1 MKLMIVKCILKGGQT
16 HKEDL
21 RGRALGSLMR
31 EGRRGERTEAVVE
44 KEKRGEI
51 RRDRGHA
58 CM

>member
-1 MKLMIVKCILKGGQT
+1 MKLMIVNCIFKGGQT
-16 HKEDL
+16 HKGDL

-31 EGRRGERTEAVVE
+31 EGRRGERTEVVVE
-44 KEKRGEI
+44 NEKRGEI